1 LRGFDSRRLHARWT
15 PSSSIA
21 FLRVIR
27 GCVDDCVVSSLATEL
42 ALAEFVGTV
51 AVVTLVVVA
60 LARKRHI
67 LTLALVVAV
76 VFGIVFANP
85 FGIVAEPSTTNARAL
100 TPSSEADGS
109 RHWLKV
115 GGIPVAWFTPYDQPY
130 PWAGLG
136 ENSPTSVLKL
146 RYGFSFLPSTG
157 ASSVVAQCSNDID
170 VSCWRDRSDDYPLV
184 HRDDGRRWF
193 VVPLA
198 QTLVPG
204 SQGESAF
211 PNVPH
216 VYEVR
221 LGIASWRGL
230 VYWLFVGVALG
241 VSARMSAVRLR
252 PVFLAAAGCLA
263 AGVLVGAVMA
273 AGSASPRSA
282 ASVSPPLLPEPA
294 EAPESSGSVLPTP
307 IESYEPSCIVRA
319 SGVAANRCGRIDA
332 LTASTVPGGILA
344 VWTAE
349 ADGLMQLRARRLS
362 SGGEPRGD
370 ASTLLRS
377 WDQSA
382 NPGGWNCAIPAELQ
396 AAPLA
401 DGNVLVAWSSTCDL
415 HPSSSPASITG
426 LVLSPSGGVVRAPF
440 PMLAYDRGLTAEP
453 APRYWLRTTTT
464 GDAVLFWEAPS
475 RTPYHRA
482 LFASRLNAQ
491 QRAVD
496 GTEILSEEQSIGS
509 VAVACGR
516 TCLVVDGNSDGISY
530 RMLEADG
537 RVLRDGPLLRGQTM
551 PRSELVAATAGNGFY
566 AGWIESDGANADGY
580 LATFDLARLPAV
592 QKVASHV
599 PTGGG
604 NRGVTPRPLGIA
616 TGRAPA
622 LMFQT
627 ATAAEDEFLL
637 HVASSGALSTTTT
650 DVRFTAPTVL
660 GEVLV
665 AIGGLWPS
673 TPDEPVSVLVR

>member
-1 LRGFDSRRLHARWT
+1 
-15 PSSSIA
+15 
-21 FLRVIR
+21 
-27 GCVDDCVVSSLATEL
+27 VSSLATLL
-42 ALAEFVGTV
+42 ALAEFAGTV

-67 LTLALVVAV
+67 LTSALVAAV

-85 FGIVAEPSTTNARAL
+85 FGIVAEPSTANARAL

-109 RHWLKV
+109 RHWVKV

-157 ASSVVAQCSNDID
+157 ASSVLAQCSNDID

-184 HRDDGRRWF
+184 HRDDGRQWF
-193 VVPLA
+193 VVPL
-198 QTLVPG
+198 TKTVVPS
-204 SQGESAF
+204 SQGESAY

-221 LGIASWRGL
+221 VGIASWRGL
-230 VYWLFVGVALG
+230 VYWLFVGVALAA
-241 VSARMSAVRLR
+241 SARMSAVRLR
-252 PVFLAAAGCLA
+252 PVVLAAAGCLV
-263 AGVLVGAVMA
+263 AGVVVGGVMA
-273 AGSASPRSA
+273 ALPASPRSA

-294 EAPESSGSVLPTP
+294 EAPESSGSIQPTP
-307 IESYEPSCIVRA
+307 IESYEPSCIVRT
-319 SGVAANRCGRIDA
+319 SGVASNRCGRVDA
-332 LTASTVPGGILA
+332 LKASATPEGILA
-344 VWTAE
+344 VWTA
-349 ADGLMQLRARRLS
+349 DVGRMMQLRAKRLS
-362 SGGEPRGD
+362 SKGEPRD
-370 ASTLLRS
+370 PASILLRS
-377 WDQSA
+377 WDEAA

-396 AAPLA
+396 AASLA

-415 HPSSSPASITG
+415 HPSSGPASITG
-426 LVLSPSGGVVRAPF
+426 FVLSPSGRVVREPF
-440 PMLAYDRGLTAEP
+440 PMLAYDRGSTAEA
-453 APRYWLRTTTT
+453 APRYWLRALAT
-464 GDAVLFWEAPS
+464 GEAALFWEAPS
-475 RTPYHRA
+475 RTPYRRA
-482 LFASRLNAQ
+482 LFVSRLNAQ
-491 QRAVD
+491 QRAAD
-496 GTEILSEEQSIGS
+496 PTEILSEEHGIGS
-509 VAVACGR
+509 VSVACGR
-516 TCLVVDGNSDGISY
+516 ACLVVVGNTDGISY
-530 RMLEADG
+530 KVLDADG
-537 RVLRDGPLLRGQTM
+537 RVLRDGPLVRGQAM
-551 PRSELVAATAGNGFY
+551 PRSELVAATGGNGFY
-566 AGWIESDGANADGY
+566 AGWIESDGVNADGY
-580 LATFDLARLPAV
+580 LATLDLAGIPAV

-637 HVASSGALSTTTT
+637 HVASSRALSTTTT
-650 DVRFTAPTVL
+650 GVRFTAPTVL
-660 GEVLV
+660 GDVLV

-673 TPDEPVSVLVR
+673 TPDEPVSVLMR